1 MTLQA
6 ALSEGARAF
15 PDRPWI
21 CCDDEVWTYAEG
33 DEITD
38 RLAQGLMAAGVGPG
52 DRVALLFGNCPELVF
67 SYYACFK
74 IGAIAAPLNI
84 RFAPPEL
91 AYALG
96 HCEAKLLLGHDD
108 LCRAVIPLLPDLP
121 DLRAV
126 HGVGDGLDGAGRF
139 KDLIDSSASAPLP
152 PVDDR
157 QVAAVLYTSGT
168 TSRPKGVI
176 HTHAALD
183 RQIEN
188 FFDALGREVFERS
201 VVSVPLYH
209 ASGFAAFML
218 QTTRAGGALWV
229 VRRFEAARVLEVIE
243 RSRATYGGALPV
255 QVKALVDHPGAAG
268 FDLSALKLFIC
279 GGDYVP
285 GELQARFKALFGVC
299 LDEICGMTECYYAIQ
314 PRSSG
319 ERRPGS
325 IGKPLGDVRIRL
337 VDRDGAP
344 APEGEVGEIVVRS
357 HGQTLG
363 YWNDPVSTDAA
374 IRDGWLHTGDL
385 GRRDA
390 DGYYW
395 FEGRAKDLIIRGG
408 SNISPG
414 EVEDVL
420 IAHPAV
426 SEAGVVGAPDPEF
439 RQVVWAYVA
448 LRSGAEASEA
458 DLKAWAG
465 TRIAA
470 YKVPERIIFVDQT
483 PKGLTGKTDRKTLRE
498 RAAAEQEAARSPA

>member
-6 ALSEGARAF
+6 ALADGAWQF
-15 PDRPWI
+15 PGHPWI
-21 CCDDEVWTYAEG
+21 CCDGEVWSYAEG

-38 RLAQGLMAAGVGPG
+38 RLARGLIAAGVRPG
-52 DRVALLFGNCPELVF
+52 DRVGLLFNNCPELVF

-74 IGAIAAPLNI
+74 AGAIAVPLNV

-91 AYALG
+91 AFALG
-96 HCEAKLLLGHDD
+96 HCEAKVLLGHDH
-108 LCRAVIPLLPDLP
+108 LCQAVLPLKPELPRLT
-121 DLRAV
+121 AIHV
-126 HGVGDGLDGAGRF
+126 VGEVPDGACDFDELYGGGP
-139 KDLIDSSASAPLP
+139 AQPP
-152 PVDDR
+152 PVDDG
-157 QVAAVLYTSGT
+157 QVAAILYTSGST
-168 TSRPKGVI
+168 ARPKGVI
-176 HTHAALD
+176 HTHAALS
-183 RQIEN
+183 RQVDN
-188 FFDALGREVFERS
+188 FFDALGREVFERAVIS
-201 VVSVPLYH
+201 LPLYH
-209 ASGFAAFML
+209 ASGFAAFLL
-218 QTTRAGGALWV
+218 QTTRAGGSIWV
-229 VRRFEAARVLEVIE
+229 VRRFEPEQVLGVLE
-243 RSRATYGGALPV
+243 RSRATYCGGLPV
-255 QVKALVDHPGAAG
+255 QVKALVDHPRATR

-314 PRSSG
+314 PHSSG

-325 IGKPLGDVRIRL
+325 IGKPMGDVRINL
-337 VDRDGAP
+337 VDREGAP
-344 APEGEVGEIVVRS
+344 VAEGEVGEIVIQS
-357 HGQTLG
+357 QGQTLG
-363 YWNDPVSTDAA
+363 YWNDPGSTDAT
-374 IRDGWLHTGDL
+374 IREGWLHSGDL

-395 FEGRAKDLIIRGG
+395 FEGRTKDVIIRGG

-448 LRSGAEASEA
+448 LRAGVEAGEAE
-458 DLKAWAG
+458 LKAWARE
-465 TRIAA
+465 RIAA
-470 YKVPERIIFVDQT
+470 YKVPERIIFAEQL

-498 RAAAEQEAARSPA
+498 RAAAECEQTPA